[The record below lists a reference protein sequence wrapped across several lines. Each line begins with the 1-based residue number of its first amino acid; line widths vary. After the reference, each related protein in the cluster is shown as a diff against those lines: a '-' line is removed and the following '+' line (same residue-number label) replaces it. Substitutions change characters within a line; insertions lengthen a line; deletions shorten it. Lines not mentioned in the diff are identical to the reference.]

1 MLITIYSM
9 GKLDNVSYIS
19 ETFMKKLFVFAAT
32 SIACI
37 LSVISIA
44 DAKVPK
50 GTKVV
55 NRDLGCQSQTRL
67 NNQVENISTEDI
79 RSICKIITNHYRDGN
94 ERGRIN
100 ESERKNFRALEV
112 TKMKIVS
119 ANETTTNSVDYVLV
133 NIEFIHR
140 TYTWDS
146 ENKKWL
152 MPKENPSVVDVV
164 FLKRNGKWTYTEDRG
179 LWTRYHTNMI
189 FG

>member
-1 MLITIYSM
+1 
-9 GKLDNVSYIS
+9 
-19 ETFMKKLFVFAAT
+19 MKKLFVFAAT

-50 GTKVV
+50 GTKIV

-79 RSICKIITNHYRDGN
+79 RSICKIITKHYRDGN
-94 ERGRIN
+94 ERGRMN
-100 ESERKNFRALEV
+100 EPKREAFSALEV

-119 ANETTTNSVDYVLV
+119 ANATTTNSVDYVLV
-133 NIEFIHR
+133 KIDFIYR
-140 TYTWDS
+140 NYIWDS

-152 MPKENPSVVDVV
+152 MPNEDPSGVDVV

-179 LWTRYHTNMI
+179 RWAMYHTNMI